1 MPAWLVIL
9 LLIELIIILTNPNE
23 RDYTWLQSLRRPAW
37 LAFHIWSPLI
47 RLACYLGIYLSL
59 LVVHRLLG
67 NWNGVIAYLVVIAL
81 NEGSVWV
88 TCRMRSLGLG
98 TLIGACA
105 WVLFL
110 ILTVWVSQLSLV
122 AALGLLPYLIWT
134 FFDHLAQW
142 QMIGLNSTNDDH
154 RSNRSASSYRSFVK
168 KSQRLQQS
176 LTRSRRPR

>member
-1 MPAWLVIL
+1 MPDWLVIL
-9 LLIELIIILTNPNE
+9 LLIELVIILANPNE
-23 RDYTWLQSLRRPAW
+23 RDYTWLQGLRRPVW
-37 LAFHIWSPLI
+37 LGFHIWSPLI

-59 LVVHRLLG
+59 LVVHQLLG
-67 NWNGVIAYLVVIAL
+67 NWNGVITYLVVIAL
-81 NEGSVWV
+81 NEASVWV

-98 TLIGACA
+98 TLIGAFA

-110 ILTVWVSQLSLV
+110 ILTVWVSQISRV

-142 QMIGLNSTNDDH
+142 QMIAINSTDDDH
-154 RSNRSASSYRSFVK
+154 PPNRPVSPYRSFVE

-176 LTRSRRPR
+176 LSRSRRPR